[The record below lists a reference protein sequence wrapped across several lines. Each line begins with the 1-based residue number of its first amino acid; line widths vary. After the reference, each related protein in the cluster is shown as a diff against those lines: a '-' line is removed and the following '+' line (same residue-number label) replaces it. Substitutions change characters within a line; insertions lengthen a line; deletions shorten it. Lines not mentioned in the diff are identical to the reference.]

1 MKPTE
6 IIENYEISYNKKEN
20 ELLLTFAVEDAL
32 ENIPQKNI
40 SCNYDKDT
48 ATLTAIFSDNYSE
61 LEVIFND
68 FPAEFRKKI
77 IDNNSLWIVGLS
89 EKVKDGIVFAKSVVL
104 GSPIVNKSYKM

>member
-1 MKPTE
+1 MKPAE
-6 IIENYEISYNKKEN
+6 IIENYEISYNQKEN

-40 SCNYDKDT
+40 SCNYDANT
-48 ATLTAIFSDNYSE
+48 ATLTALFSDNHSE
-61 LEVIFND
+61 LEVIFNN
-68 FPAEFRKKI
+68 FPNEFRKKI

-104 GSPIVNKSYKM
+104 GSPTVNKSYKM